1 MSSRGLINL
10 ERIPTIVQKFHWII
24 SNFFLPFKGLKKMA
38 LGGATYS
45 LTQGEATYHKLV
57 WFTILIMDS

>member
-1 MSSRGLINL
+1 MVGSKESWCAHVC
-10 ERIPTIVQKFHWII
+10 IVTCQDSI
-24 SNFFLPFKGLKKMA
+24 FFLPIKGLKKMA